1 VKRIGTPTAERA
13 AATPAAALR
22 ARKTTRIPAQLMSR
36 ALPMQL
42 LRAREAVMQR
52 FRPALNELGLTDQQ
66 GRIMRALA
74 DAEGADA
81 KGANGGALD
90 MVELSRR
97 CCIHPASL
105 SRIVPKL
112 VQRGLLRRRQDARDA
127 RRVTVALTRKGRD
140 AFLDVWVESERIY
153 AALAEELGAANLDQL
168 HRCLDALIETL
179 GGPDAT
185 IPDEAST

>member
-1 VKRIGTPTAERA
+1 MRRITAEAKAPLGKTRTRA
-13 AATPAAALR
+13 PA
-22 ARKTTRIPAQLMSR
+22 RIPAQLMSR

-52 FRPALNELGLTDQQ
+52 FRPALNALGLTDQQ

-74 DAEGADA
+74 DLEGAEIDS
-81 KGANGGALD
+81 LD
-90 MVELSRR
+90 MIELSRR

-112 VQRGLLRRRQDARDA
+112 AQRGLVRRRQDPRDA

-140 AFLDVWVESERIY
+140 AFWEVWVESERIY
-153 AALAEELGAANLDQL
+153 GALAAELGAANLNEL
-168 HRCLDALIETL
+168 HRSLDALIEIL
-179 GGPDAT
+179 GGADAT
-185 IPDEAST
+185 VPTDVGS